1 MSQGAG
7 NQARA
12 ANILSFDLEEWYQ
25 LSHRSLCQELIP
37 PCDSIFR
44 QLDYLLDLLQRC
56 NVRATFFA
64 LGLLIEAYPELV
76 RRIAAAGHEVGCHG
90 YGHLQ
95 ISRLTRQQFQE
106 DTRRAKQVVED
117 ALGKPVRG
125 YRAAAFSISRES
137 LWALEVLAENG
148 FEYDS
153 SIFPV
158 RHRRYGIA
166 GFDRRILRYPLP
178 NGLAI
183 TEVPLATVRVPGI
196 NLPVAGGGYVRL
208 MPYALLRRAVAGLN
222 RQGVPLVTYFH
233 PYEFDDQPLDIFRV
247 LRPGSTS
254 ARLRARMLNFDQNL
268 GRRSMRG
275 KLQRLLQDFRFTTF
289 AEYLREADLG
299 DSRALLSAES
309 GPVRRA
315 VCG

>member
-1 MSQGAG
+1 MSQGEEKQG
-7 NQARA
+7 RT
-12 ANILSFDLEEWYQ
+12 ANILSFDFEDWYQ
-25 LSHRSLCQELIP
+25 LSHRHLSRELIP
-37 PCDSIFR
+37 PYDSIFR

-64 LGLLIEAYPELV
+64 LGLLIEACPDLV
-76 RRIAAAGHEVGCHG
+76 RRIAAAGHEVGSHG
-90 YGHLQ
+90 YAHLQ
-95 ISRLTRQQFQE
+95 IFRLTRQQFQE

-125 YRAAAFSISRES
+125 YRAACFSIDRES

-166 GFDRRILRYPLP
+166 GFDRRVLRYPLP

-183 TEVPLATVRVPGI
+183 TEVPLATVRMAGI
-196 NLPVAGGGYVRL
+196 NFPVAGGGYVRL
-208 MPYALLRRAVAGLN
+208 MPYTLLRRAVAWLN
-222 RQGVPLVTYFH
+222 RQVAPLVTYVH
-233 PYEFDDQPLDIFRV
+233 PYEFDDQRLDIFQV
-247 LRPGSTS
+247 LQPPSTS
-254 ARLRARMLNFDQNL
+254 TRLRARLVNLDQNL
-268 GRRSMRG
+268 GRGSMRG
-275 KLQRLLQDFRFTTF
+275 KLERLLRDFRFTTF
-289 AEYLREADLG
+289 AEYLKEADLS
-299 DSRALLSAES
+299 DSRALLPAAS